1 MLAVNASIEAA
12 QAGIHGRGFAVVAEQ
27 VRTLALRT
35 SEASKSTESLLRTS
49 ARQAEEGVSLNK
61 QVLDSLTD
69 VEAQMRETSAVV
81 AQIAHASVE
90 QRKGIEQIS
99 NGLAVTNRVTERT
112 AASSDETASASDEM
126 FQNAARMQ
134 DLVKRFSRLLEEL
147 TARRRV

>member
-1 MLAVNASIEAA
+1 LLAVNASIEAA